1 MFFDK
6 SRPCVELSEIYFIL
20 IKKGFILHKIFIFLI
35 CFYLS
40 ATASAFEIGVIKSHN
55 LSIYDKVVQG
65 IKIESKGKILIYD
78 MRNNRI
84 KAKEVIES
92 VKSKKFPLLI
102 TIGPTASLLVR
113 KELPDTPMIFS
124 MIPTPIYLK
133 SQKMLKAKNV
143 TGVTLELPIKTQLNA
158 LKSIAPKTKLVGVLY
173 NPKYTSNIVNQSKT
187 DAESLNIKMLP
198 SRVDDADEIEEA
210 TTAFTGRVDAIWM
223 IPDRTLLNKKS
234 YSKLLEYTFKNKVPF
249 FAFSERM
256 VEKGAL
262 VSLSA
267 DYTQI
272 GRQLG
277 KVTNQVLIGGK
288 NLGDFPIEVPE
299 SLDLAIN
306 LSTAKRIGVECDIA
320 LEVFTFAAMNNFP
333 IKVYK

>member
-1 MFFDK
+1 
-6 SRPCVELSEIYFIL
+6 
-20 IKKGFILHKIFIFLI
+20 
-35 CFYLS
+35 
-40 ATASAFEIGVIKSHN
+40 
-55 LSIYDKVVQG
+55 
-65 IKIESKGKILIYD
+65 
-78 MRNNRI
+78 
-84 KAKEVIES
+84 
-92 VKSKKFPLLI
+92 
-102 TIGPTASLLVR
+102 
-113 KELPDTPMIFS
+113 
-124 MIPTPIYLK
+124 
-133 SQKMLKAKNV
+133 MLKAKNV